1 MIENEFKRIL
11 SREQFEILQKS
22 FDWDEKI
29 PQTNHYFD
37 TENLELS
44 ERRITCRVRE
54 ISGEFFLQIKLPT
67 GVDFSRV
74 ELEKK
79 LDFLPEKIDGKTLE
93 NLAGNNDNFPDVKR
107 LGALHTNRLVK
118 RFDGAEIDLDES
130 RYFDKTDYEI
140 EIEFTDENTAQNLLE
155 KVRDLIGENSSEGLV
170 CKGKIR
176 RFLEE
181 YKNAKSR

>member
-29 PQTNHYFD
+29 TQKNHYFD

-93 NLAGNNDNFPDVKR
+93 NLAENNDIFPDVKK
-107 LGALHTNRLVK
+107 LGVLQTNRFVK
-118 RFDGAEIDLDES
+118 RFGGAEIDLDES
-130 RYFDKTDYEI
+130 RYFDKIDYEI

-155 KVRDLIGENSSEGLV
+155 KVRDLIGESSSENPV

-181 YKNAKSR
+181 YKNANSR